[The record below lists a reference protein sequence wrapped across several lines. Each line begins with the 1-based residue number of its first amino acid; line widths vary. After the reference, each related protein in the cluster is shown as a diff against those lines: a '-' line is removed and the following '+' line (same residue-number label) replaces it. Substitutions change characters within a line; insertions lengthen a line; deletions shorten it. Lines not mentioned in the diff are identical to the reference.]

1 MHPLIFVTQP
11 NSTPMNTSIRENAQK
26 FGLLAAAVGIA
37 YALIAY
43 LVSADLF
50 VNWWAGVGI
59 WVIMIVFFV
68 MAATNTRKA
77 LGGFMTFREAFTVT
91 FLAAAI
97 ASLMSTVFN
106 IVLFTLIDPE
116 YAAMLQEKIIEKT
129 VTMMQEWKA
138 PQESIDETIAQMEG
152 TNQFD
157 LMTQVAGFFK
167 GLIFWAIL
175 ALIIAAATK
184 RKQPEMM

>member
-1 MHPLIFVTQP
+1 
-11 NSTPMNTSIRENAQK
+11 MNTIIRENAQK

-50 VNWWAGVGI
+50 VNWWAGVAI
-59 WVIMIVFFV
+59 WIVMIAFLV
-68 MAATNTRKA
+68 MAATSTRKG
-77 LGGFMTFREAFTVT
+77 LGGYMTFREAFTASFV
-91 FLAAAI
+91 AAAI
-97 ASLMSTVFN
+97 ASLLSTVFN

-116 YAAMLQEKIIEKT
+116 YAAMLQERIIEKT

-138 PQESIDETIAQMEG
+138 PQESIDETIATMEG
-152 TNQFD
+152 TQQFGLMNQV
-157 LMTQVAGFFK
+157 TGFFK
-167 GLIFWAIL
+167 GLIFWAIIS
-175 ALIIAAATK
+175 LIIAAATK